1 MVDSRT
7 DEWDFVISGMLR
19 VGIYAA
25 NGNSRTF
32 NFVNDDVG
40 YIKKNSGH
48 YIECVSSE
56 PCEYLEIFK
65 TDTIMNSHSINSW
78 QFRQSTLLLNTLEL
92 VMKLLIIFLKR
103 SWLLYQITNK
113 RNL

>member
-65 TDTIMNSHSINSW
+65 TDTYNEFSFN
-78 QFRQSTLLLNTLEL
+78 QFMAVSPKYTIAQHFRISDETIDNISKEKL
-92 VMKLLIIFLKR
+92 VIVPNN
-103 SWLLYQITNK
+103 Q
-113 RNL
+113 